1 MKKIIFLFCVV
12 SYSFAIGDIVVIAN
26 KSIDI
31 KDISMKDIKN
41 IYLKNKKDIQGIK
54 LTPIDNKNIKHS
66 FDKKV
71 LNKTQLQ
78 VNSYWAKM
86 IFSGKNQPPVLLEN
100 DSLVVQRVLNNK
112 NIIGYIKKDNI
123 DSNIQTLLNIKEE
136 K

>member
-86 IFSGKNQPPVLLEN
+86 IFSGKSQPPVLLEN

>member
-54 LTPIDNKNIKHS
+54 LTPIDNKNIKNS

-86 IFSGKNQPPVLLEN
+86 IFSGKSQPPVLLEN